1 MHFLICYV
9 VGKDPSMEIHF
20 FVAGT
25 AYEVQL
31 FAGTAHEE
39 VPRRKERVT
48 MSLRYEGGTEKIELT
63 V

>member
-1 MHFLICYV
+1 
-9 VGKDPSMEIHF
+9 MEIHF

-48 MSLRYEGGTEKIELT
+48 MSLRYEGGTEKLELT